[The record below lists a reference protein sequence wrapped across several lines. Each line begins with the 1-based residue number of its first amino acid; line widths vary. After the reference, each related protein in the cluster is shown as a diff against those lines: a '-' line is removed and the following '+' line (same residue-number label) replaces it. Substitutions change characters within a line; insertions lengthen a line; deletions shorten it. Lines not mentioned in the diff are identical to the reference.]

1 MCVLIEG
8 PWEKT
13 SWGTNSTNK
22 TLIQSIDWCYWEN
35 LTQSSGRACV
45 CKHKD
50 LCDYQWPWEMK
61 RSVCWTVLAHNP
73 YMISYILSASNQ
85 IIALPTQNDIICSA
99 AREELVSAIT
109 KTGRIEQPPWE
120 MRRSG
125 IFLAHGIPYTISY
138 GIWKQK
144 IDIHCLLFVNKT
156 SSTPP
161 VQWGHACACNH
172 KELQQYTRTM
182 RDVEEWLLA
191 GQCMNIRYSILS
203 IEDVLV
209 PAHTKN
215 WRNIHGPCVMW
226 RSGFSL
232 ARLGTVGIPYTIS
245 YGIW

>member
-1 MCVLIEG
+1 
-8 PWEKT
+8 
-13 SWGTNSTNK
+13 
-22 TLIQSIDWCYWEN
+22 
-35 LTQSSGRACV
+35 
-45 CKHKD
+45 
-50 LCDYQWPWEMK
+50 
-61 RSVCWTVLAHNP
+61 
-73 YMISYILSASNQ
+73 
-85 IIALPTQNDIICSA
+85 
-99 AREELVSAIT
+99 
-109 KTGRIEQPPWE
+109 

-209 PAHTKN
+209 PAHTKELKEYTWTMYDLEEWLLPSPSWN
-215 WRNIHGPCVMW
+215 SRYSIYHGIWYMKTENSHTQSFIRNITSSTRPGTN
-226 RSGFSL
+226 
-232 ARLGTVGIPYTIS
+232 RLTM
-245 YGIW
+245 